1 MANKKKEPDVASNFH
16 VVATKARIKRGNVR
30 LKNRSAIEEA
40 AYAEIRATLGYHKTK
55 SDDHFSVLGALEIA
69 ELLIDIRE
77 PGLAAAVLEQTRKVI
92 EEIPG
97 TSIQWQETRYLN
109 EAYCNLGF
117 YEMAVA
123 AENQFLVQLEAH
135 RPQWTAAEEEMF
147 WAWDK
152 SRSFDLV
159 LVEGKVHGI
168 AAGPDLDLTPEE
180 IAWCKSQEICAE
192 AKHEISW
199 AEDRLA
205 KAEKKLHDRL
215 ELQKTLDLLLGLKGE
230 Q

>member
-1 MANKKKEPDVASNFH
+1 
-16 VVATKARIKRGNVR
+16 
-30 LKNRSAIEEA
+30 
-40 AYAEIRATLGYHKTK
+40 
-55 SDDHFSVLGALEIA
+55 
-69 ELLIDIRE
+69 
-77 PGLAAAVLEQTRKVI
+77 
-92 EEIPG
+92 
-97 TSIQWQETRYLN
+97 
-109 EAYCNLGF
+109 
-117 YEMAVA
+117 MAVA

-152 SRSFDLV
+152 SNSLDLV

-168 AAGPDLDLTPEE
+168 PAGPDLELTPEE

-192 AKHEISW
+192 AKHEITW

-215 ELQKTLDLLLGLKGE
+215 ELEKALDLLLGAKGE